1 MQHSVLQY
9 NIVVLLL
16 LSIVLRMFLLKF
28 QIEIN
33 WKVYHYAEKHFKEN
47 LKRVN
52 EWFFFTLSE
61 HFISML
67 SCSRPTASSGYL
79 IVLPHGIN
87 NPLVAMLLHPKRI
100 VLLDIT
106 VVKKM
111 NNLNAYSAHSYVYPR
126 SRFKE

>member
-1 MQHSVLQY
+1 MWIIFLSSRHYCVNIELLFWIKKQVCLNPQFWQFFVLKV
-9 NIVVLLL
+9 NPLVGKCILFLSFNPIVPINKTFV
-16 LSIVLRMFLLKF
+16 LKF

-67 SCSRPTASSGYL
+67 SCTRQY
-79 IVLPHGIN
+79 H
-87 NPLVAMLLHPKRI
+87 
-100 VLLDIT
+100 LDT
-106 VVKKM
+106 W
-111 NNLNAYSAHSYVYPR
+111 
-126 SRFKE
+126 